1 MNIDILAISELKCT
15 GMGEFN
21 SDDHYIYYY
30 GQESLRRNTVAFI
43 VNKSNQVIQVYA
55 ATTNAK
61 EGEVN
66 QFDKDLQHSSQSIL
80 KEFNP
85 QYSLQG
91 LMLKLQNSGHL
102 MRRTDLLEKTLML
115 GKIEGRRKR
124 GQQRMRLLD
133 GISDSV
139 DMSLSKLWE
148 IVKDRVPGVAQ
159 SMGLQ
164 RVGHELV
171 TEQQHLLELTPKRCP
186 FHNRGL
192 ECKSRKSRDTWNKK
206 QIWRGVQNE
215 AEQRLTDLLRKHA
228 GYSKLPFPKNQEM
241 ILQMNITR

>member
-1 MNIDILAISELKCT
+1 
-15 GMGEFN
+15 
-21 SDDHYIYYY
+21 
-30 GQESLRRNTVAFI
+30 
-43 VNKSNQVIQVYA
+43 
-55 ATTNAK
+55 
-61 EGEVN
+61 
-66 QFDKDLQHSSQSIL
+66 
-80 KEFNP
+80 
-85 QYSLQG
+85 
-91 LMLKLQNSGHL
+91 
-102 MRRTDLLEKTLML
+102 
-115 GKIEGRRKR
+115 
-124 GQQRMRLLD
+124 MRLLD

-148 IVKDRVPGVAQ
+148 IVKDRVPGVVQ

-171 TEQQHLLELTPKRCP
+171 TEQQHLLELTPQRCP
-186 FHNRGL
+186 FRNRGL